1 MLSTER
7 DIRAERQSFRIA
19 LVASALLH
27 LLFLPPALWF
37 FASHL
42 AQPPS
47 VRTPRDVLALST
59 SIQIE
64 PRVVPNAPTQ
74 PHRQTQATQ
83 RPAQPLQPQRASAPA
98 PRPEPRPVPR
108 HEIARVV
115 PSAAPQAPGTPQ
127 RGGQPTT
134 LSQRLAAEQAAFAR
148 EVARLHEQSKPLAMT
163 TAAPS
168 PAAPRHYAMDLNGS
182 QRTED
187 GNGVVTPIREWE
199 VNGLHCYYGHLAYQV
214 ADGGREDEDIP
225 WPFCYPAN
233 NDQMAMSP
241 HLIPV
246 PTPVPGYVL
255 PPSSAIGPV
264 LKRVYDIWLSL
275 HH

>member
-83 RPAQPLQPQRASAPA
+83 RPAQSLQPQRPALPSGEANRRRSRSAWP
-98 PRPEPRPVPR
+98 PNKRPSRARSPVCTNNR
-108 HEIARVV
+108 N
-115 PSAAPQAPGTPQ
+115 
-127 RGGQPTT
+127 
-134 LSQRLAAEQAAFAR
+134 RLR
-148 EVARLHEQSKPLAMT
+148 
-163 TAAPS
+163 
-168 PAAPRHYAMDLNGS
+168 
-182 QRTED
+182 
-187 GNGVVTPIREWE
+187 
-199 VNGLHCYYGHLAYQV
+199 
-214 ADGGREDEDIP
+214 
-225 WPFCYPAN
+225 
-233 NDQMAMSP
+233 
-241 HLIPV
+241 
-246 PTPVPGYVL
+246 
-255 PPSSAIGPV
+255 
-264 LKRVYDIWLSL
+264 
-275 HH
+275 